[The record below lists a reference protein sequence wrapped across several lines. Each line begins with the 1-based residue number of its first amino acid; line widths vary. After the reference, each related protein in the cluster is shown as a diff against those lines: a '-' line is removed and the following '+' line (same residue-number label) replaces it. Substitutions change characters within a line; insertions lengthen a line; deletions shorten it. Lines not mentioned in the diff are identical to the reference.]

1 MFWLAPGQKGSLG
14 WTVRMAAE
22 VTQSQM
28 VVLLGLPGLGKRCTP
43 VYSLQNC

>member
-1 MFWLAPGQKGSLG
+1 MFWLAPGPKGSLG

-28 VVLLGLPGLGKRCTP
+28 VVLSGLPGLGRRRTP
-43 VYSLQNC
+43 VYSQQNY